1 MDKRKLNGGHSTKP
15 INPNDGR
22 LSTKSDN
29 QKLIEN
35 ISPYSEQAHK
45 VLGEA
50 IENGEKWAV
59 ELWFKYFFRMPTQTI
74 DQNNNHNFNGFELKE
89 ILSFD
94 NSKREI

>member
-35 ISPYSEQAHK
+35 ISPYSEKAHS
-45 VLGEA
+45 VLGQA
-50 IENGEKWAV
+50 IESGEKWAV
-59 ELWFKYFFRMPTQTI
+59 ELWFKYFYGLPKQTI
-74 DQNNNHNFNGFELKE
+74 DQNSNVNIN
-89 ILSFD
+89 SFD
-94 NSKREI
+94 LKDIIKFKE

>member
-59 ELWFKYFFRMPTQTI
+59 ELWFKYFYGMPTQKVE
-74 DQNNNHNFNGFELKE
+74 QNSNVNLNNFSLKDV
-89 ILSFD
+89 INFD
-94 NSKREI
+94 NAK

>member
-1 MDKRKLNGGHSTKP
+1 MDKRTLNGGHSTRPKKAT
-15 INPNDGR
+15 DGR

-59 ELWFKYFFRMPTQTI
+59 ELWFKYFYGMPTQKVE
-74 DQNNNHNFNGFELKE
+74 QNSNVNLNNFSLKDV
-89 ILSFD
+89 INFD
-94 NSKREI
+94 NAK